1 MMTFRAQIP
10 PGAQIYEYPQSR
22 EEDGERK
29 MQNKQK
35 RTQGFTLI
43 ELVVATL
50 IIGLL
55 AAVLIPNA
63 LGARARANNSAVQT
77 FLKNFAQEMEIE
89 YADGGY
95 YFPGGDKVDGVQEGG
110 EIYFGATRFVTDF
123 LSSTATDSVGTDE
136 PVAGGDKDAFDA
148 VFEIAMPENISM
160 VVRSNIPDAHSGYC
174 VVARW
179 NSQDTENYHTYIL
192 TPNEGVQVLQGV
204 DSEAV
209 ANCPVFDGSGETV
222 ADANP

>member
-1 MMTFRAQIP
+1 MH
-10 PGAQIYEYPQSR
+10 
-22 EEDGERK
+22 
-29 MQNKQK
+29 NKQK

-95 YFPGGDKVDGVQEGG
+95 YFPGGDKADGVQEGG

-123 LSSTATDSVGTDE
+123 LSTSALDTVGTDT
-136 PVAGGDKDAFDA
+136 PVAGGDKAAFDA
-148 VFEIAMPENISM
+148 IFEIAMPENVSM
-160 VVRSNIPDAHSGYC
+160 VIRTDIPDAHSGYC

-192 TPNEGVQVLQGV
+192 TPNEGVQVLEGV
-204 DSEAV
+204 DEDAID
-209 ANCPVFDGSGETV
+209 NCTYFDGSGETV
-222 ADANP
+222 ADRATP

>member
-1 MMTFRAQIP
+1 MHK
-10 PGAQIYEYPQSR
+10 S
-22 EEDGERK
+22 
-29 MQNKQK
+29 QK

-95 YFPGGDKVDGVQEGG
+95 YFPGGDKADGVQEGG
-110 EIYFGATRFVTDF
+110 EIYFGATRFVTEF
-123 LSSTATDSVGTDE
+123 LSTSALDTVGTDT
-136 PVAGGDKDAFDA
+136 PVAGGNKAAFDA
-148 VFEIAMPENISM
+148 IFEIAMPENVSM
-160 VVRSNIPDAHSGYC
+160 VIRTD
-174 VVARW
+174 
-179 NSQDTENYHTYIL
+179 
-192 TPNEGVQVLQGV
+192 
-204 DSEAV
+204 
-209 ANCPVFDGSGETV
+209 
-222 ADANP
+222 

>member
-1 MMTFRAQIP
+1 M
-10 PGAQIYEYPQSR
+10 YKSH
-22 EEDGERK
+22 
-29 MQNKQK
+29 K

-89 YADGGY
+89 YADGGF
-95 YFPGGDKVDGVQEGG
+95 YFPGTLNATTGIYDGDEV
-110 EIYFGATRFVTDF
+110 YFGASAFVTKF
-123 LSSTATDSVGTDE
+123 LSPNSPDAA
-136 PVAGGDKDAFDA
+136 AGAGAEAAGSKAAFDS
-148 VFEIAMPENISM
+148 VFEIAMPDNISM
-160 VVRSNIPDAHSGYC
+160 VLTTAAPDAHSGYC
-174 VVARW
+174 AVARW

-192 TPNEGVQVLQGV
+192 TPNEGVQVLEGV
-204 DSEAV
+204 DTNAV
-209 ANCPVFDGSGETV
+209 TSCPMFDGTDVNYSAPPIPAG
-222 ADANP
+222 